1 MRGNDHMKLW
11 RLSFAFIFIGLFS
24 GCNFEESESPQ
35 LLLFTRE
42 FDFNQGIQGWD
53 AGFADFPA
61 GQEDSTAFELRAGYL
76 DPVDSKLTKR
86 SLMLSGNNKN
96 NDLFMYVKKK
106 IEGLQANSEY
116 TLTFGV
122 ELASDLNA
130 SLFNNGGA
138 LYLKVGASNIEPKS
152 LIDGGKYVMNIDKG
166 NHATAGEDMISL
178 GNIFTE
184 SNGASYALIS
194 RNNTMSN
201 SRYTARTNSNGE
213 LWLIIGT
220 DSSVGGVTTLYYTR
234 ISVVFSVS

>member
-1 MRGNDHMKLW
+1 MIIMKLFK
-11 RLSFAFIFIGLFS
+11 RSLLFICASLS
-24 GCNFEESESPQ
+24 GCTFEESDTPQ
-35 LLLFTRE
+35 LLLFSQE
-42 FDFNQGIQGWD
+42 FDFNRGMQGWI
-53 AGFADFPA
+53 AGFSDFPA
-61 GQEDSTAFELRAGYL
+61 SPEDSAAFELRAGYL
-76 DPVDSKLTKR
+76 DSVDSKLTKR

-106 IEGLQANSEY
+106 IEGLRANSEY
-116 TLTFGV
+116 TLNFGV

-130 SLFNNGGA
+130 SLFNHGGA
-138 LYLKVGASNIEPKS
+138 LYLKAGASNIEPRS
-152 LIDGGKYVMNIDKG
+152 LIDDGKYVMNIDKG
-166 NHATAGEDMISL
+166 NHATDGEDMISL

-234 ISVVFSVS
+234 INVVLSAS